1 MGLFS
6 DLFNKIFKRKK
17 DKDIKFLESVIGDT
31 KVEQPQVGEPKV
43 EEVYEPIDLSEGE
56 LVSFS
61 DEVLDTTS
69 RVAEEK
75 LKHNL
80 EILIKQTKEKGKIDK
95 FMLIREDDF
104 FPEDWEWR
112 VLSKDTNLE
121 KESTMLSVELRKAY
135 ALEQSGKEPF
145 VELMGMKMPRSY
157 DETMEA
163 LSKIDRNIG
172 NVLLPSRFRS
182 TKHFTVN
189 TPLGVTGDY
198 NSVSA
203 DRDYI
208 IIDDMNAFLDSGY
221 GYSVAYHDA
230 YLDVSHE
237 SLPISENAIVLIND
251 EKYERIMQDEKR
263 AAELAQRKVIRFKG
277 DESIAIDMVL
287 TEMGVLPS
295 QIGFRYANYDNEIR
309 SILNSGIRELA
320 EEHDIFFDM
329 SHAGDVEAQKGHFS
343 NYYDDKNKD
352 YEKAMQ
358 EFIGFLREKF
368 PEKEELFPEYL
379 RFTESTS
386 QDIIQAL
393 GTTAVLD
400 AIDEYNELAKN
411 KANESLEKYKE
422 DRKNITPEV
431 HDKFVSTIALINNFY
446 KGDKKFEDYDD
457 RLKTEES
464 IQRFLQSSTVEE
476 QLEAAGT
483 VWKLLPSRAIQ
494 RENTTIEGETIS
506 MRDIVTNALRKRT
519 ATEHVMSCDKVEAQT
534 KDTMQREGDTID
546 DK

>member
-1 MGLFS
+1 MVNFTADRYGR
-6 DLFNKIFKRKK
+6 DNI
-17 DKDIKFLESVIGDT
+17 
-31 KVEQPQVGEPKV
+31 
-43 EEVYEPIDLSEGE
+43 
-56 LVSFS
+56 VSAWTHF
-61 DEVLDTTS
+61 DEV
-69 RVAEEK
+69 RNREGIEK
-75 LKHNL
+75 ENGKSLIPLKEREHCQDHIHIRYVPRT
-80 EILIKQTKEKGKIDK
+80 EDGRISTKEVTPRK
-95 FMLIREDDF
+95 
-104 FPEDWEWR
+104 
-112 VLSKDTNLE
+112 
-121 KESTMLSVELRKAY
+121 ELR
-135 ALEQSGKEPF
+135 
-145 VELMGMKMPRSY
+145 
-157 DETMEA
+157 
-163 LSKIDRNIG
+163 
-172 NVLLPSRFRS
+172 
-182 TKHFTVN
+182 
-189 TPLGVTGDY
+189 DY
-198 NSVSA
+198 Q
-203 DRDYI
+203 R
-208 IIDDMNAFLDSGY
+208 
-221 GYSVAYHDA
+221 
-230 YLDVSHE
+230 E
-237 SLPISENAIVLIND
+237 
-251 EKYERIMQDEKR
+251 MQ
-263 AAELAQRKVIRFKG
+263 Q
-277 DESIAIDMVL
+277 
-287 TEMGVLPS
+287 
-295 QIGFRYANYDNEIR
+295 
-309 SILNSGIRELA
+309 
-320 EEHDIFFDM
+320 H
-329 SHAGDVEAQKGHFS
+329 
-343 NYYDDKNKD
+343 
-352 YEKAMQ
+352 
-358 EFIGFLREKF
+358 LREKF

>member
-309 SILNSGIRELA
+309 SILNSSIRELA

-506 MRDIVTNALRKRT
+506 MRDIVTNAIRKRT

>member
-6 DLFNKIFKRKK
+6 DLFNRIFKRRK
-17 DKDIKFLESVIGDT
+17 DKEIKFLESVTGDT
-31 KVEQPQVGEPKV
+31 KVEQLQVGEPKV
-43 EEVYEPIDLSEGE
+43 EEIYEPIDLPEGE

-69 RVAEEK
+69 RVNEEK

-80 EILIKQTKEKGKIDK
+80 EILLKQAKEKGKIDK

-145 VELMGMKMPRSY
+145 VEIMGMKMPRSY

-237 SLPISENAIVLIND
+237 SLPISENAVVLIND

-309 SILNSGIRELA
+309 SILDSSIRELA

-352 YEKAMQ
+352 YEKANQ

-368 PEKEELFPEYL
+368 SEHEELFPEYL
-379 RFTESTS
+379 RLTESTS

-393 GTTAVLD
+393 GTTALLG

-411 KANESLEKYKE
+411 KASESLEKYKE

-464 IQRFLQSSTVEE
+464 IQRFLQSSTIEE
-476 QLEAAGT
+476 QLEAAES
-483 VWKLLPSRAIQ
+483 VWELLPNRAIQ
-494 RENTTIEGETIS
+494 RENTAMEGETIS

-519 ATEHVMSCDKVEAQT
+519 ATEHVMNCDKVEAQT

>member
-309 SILNSGIRELA
+309 SILNSSIRELA

-519 ATEHVMSCDKVEAQT
+519 ATEHVMSCDKVESQT

>member
-1 MGLFS
+1 M
-6 DLFNKIFKRKK
+6 NFKKYESKK
-17 DKDIKFLESVIGDT
+17 QFL
-31 KVEQPQVGEPKV
+31 
-43 EEVYEPIDLSEGE
+43 
-56 LVSFS
+56 
-61 DEVLDTTS
+61 DE
-69 RVAEEK
+69 
-75 LKHNL
+75 NL

-309 SILNSGIRELA
+309 SILNSSIRELA

>member
-309 SILNSGIRELA
+309 SILNSSIRELA

-352 YEKAMQ
+352 YEKANQ

-368 PEKEELFPEYL
+368 SEHEELFPEYL
-379 RFTESTS
+379 RLTESTS

-393 GTTAVLD
+393 GTTALLG

-411 KANESLEKYKE
+411 KASESLEKYKE

-464 IQRFLQSSTVEE
+464 IQRFLQSSTIEE
-476 QLEAAGT
+476 QLEAAES
-483 VWKLLPSRAIQ
+483 VWELLPNRAIQ

>member
-309 SILNSGIRELA
+309 SILNSSIRELA

-386 QDIIQAL
+386 QNIIQAL

>member
-31 KVEQPQVGEPKV
+31 NVEQPQVGEPKV

-309 SILNSGIRELA
+309 SILNSSIRELA

>member
-6 DLFNKIFKRKK
+6 DLFNRIFKRRK
-17 DKDIKFLESVIGDT
+17 DKEIKFLESVTGDT
-31 KVEQPQVGEPKV
+31 KVEQLQVGEPKV
-43 EEVYEPIDLSEGE
+43 EEIYEPIDLPEGE

-309 SILNSGIRELA
+309 SILNSSIRELA

>member
-6 DLFNKIFKRKK
+6 DLFNRIFKRRK
-17 DKDIKFLESVIGDT
+17 DKEIKFLESVTGDT
-31 KVEQPQVGEPKV
+31 KVEQLQVGEPKV
-43 EEVYEPIDLSEGE
+43 EEIYEPIDLPEGE

-69 RVAEEK
+69 RVNEEK

-80 EILIKQTKEKGKIDK
+80 EILLKQAKEKGKIDK

-145 VELMGMKMPRSY
+145 VEIMGMKMPRSY

-237 SLPISENAIVLIND
+237 SLPISENAVVLIND

-309 SILNSGIRELA
+309 SILDSSIRELA

-352 YEKAMQ
+352 YEKANQ

-368 PEKEELFPEYL
+368 SEHEELFPEYL
-379 RFTESTS
+379 RLTESTS

>member
-6 DLFNKIFKRKK
+6 DLFNRIFKRRK
-17 DKDIKFLESVIGDT
+17 DKEIKFLESVTGDT
-31 KVEQPQVGEPKV
+31 KVEQLQVGEPKV
-43 EEVYEPIDLSEGE
+43 EEIYEPIDLPEGE

-69 RVAEEK
+69 RVNEEK

-80 EILIKQTKEKGKIDK
+80 EILLKQAKEKGKIDK

-145 VELMGMKMPRSY
+145 VEIMGMKMPRSY

-237 SLPISENAIVLIND
+237 SLPISENAVVLIND

-309 SILNSGIRELA
+309 SILDSSIRELA

-352 YEKAMQ
+352 YEKANQ

-368 PEKEELFPEYL
+368 SEHEELFPEYL
-379 RFTESTS
+379 RLTESTS

-393 GTTAVLD
+393 GTTALLG

-411 KANESLEKYKE
+411 KASESLEKYKE

-464 IQRFLQSSTVEE
+464 IQRFLQSSTIEE
-476 QLEAAGT
+476 QLEAAES
-483 VWKLLPSRAIQ
+483 VWELLPNRAIQ